1 MTARNID
8 LTDLDGHGAAKVDA
22 GILRDALE
30 DLADGF
36 VLFDQ
41 RDDLVL
47 CNRRYLD
54 LYAPASALWLPGTPL
69 ATIARDTARLC
80 LGMQDPEEIDRFVQ
94 SRVTRFETGGSASF
108 LQNMADGRWIQVN
121 ERRLANGWTVGI
133 RTDVSAIKRS
143 EMELQ
148 ATLEQAEAAA
158 NSKNVFFAKMSH
170 EIRTPLN
177 AIIGFS
183 AVMTDKTFGAI
194 GNARYEGYVED
205 IRQSAEYLRGLLD
218 NILEMARD
226 PSADLDAHQAPG
238 DCDAVEELSF
248 CLRQMLPAAEARGQ
262 SLDAR
267 ARAERCPVALPSDA
281 FRQIATNLMVNALK
295 FSPEGATVSI
305 RLRPAARDAEGRSRV
320 ALIVADRGP
329 GIARADL
336 ARLML
341 PFEQGAA
348 KAEGHPSGVGLGLSI
363 ISGLCERH
371 GATVA
376 LRAQPGKGTVARV
389 TMPEA

>member
-1 MTARNID
+1 MTARNFD
-8 LTDLDGHGAAKVDA
+8 LTDMDGRGAAMVDA

-36 VLFDQ
+36 VLFDEQ
-41 RDDLVL
+41 DRLVL
-47 CNRRYLD
+47 CNSRYLD
-54 LYAPASALWLPGTPL
+54 LYAPASADWAPNTPL
-69 ATIARDTARLC
+69 ETVARDTALLC
-80 LGMQDPEEIDRFVQ
+80 LGIQDPGEIEAFVA
-94 SRVTRFETGGSASF
+94 SRLARFETGSSSSF
-108 LQNMADGRWIQVN
+108 VQHMADGRWIQVN
-121 ERRLANGWTVGI
+121 ERRLENGWSVGI
-133 RTDVSAIKRS
+133 RTDVTAIKRS
-143 EMELQ
+143 ELELQ
-148 ATLEQAEAAA
+148 ATLEKAEAAA
-158 NSKNVFFAKMSH
+158 NAKTVFFAKMSH

-183 AVMTDKTFGAI
+183 GVMGDRTFGPI
-194 GNARYEGYVED
+194 GNARYEGYIED

-226 PSADLDAHQAPG
+226 PDADPHAAEAPG
-238 DCDAVEELSF
+238 ECDAVAEMSF
-248 CLRQMLPAAEARGQ
+248 CLRQMLPSAEARGQ

-267 ARAERCPVALPSDA
+267 TRAEHCPVALPSDA

-295 FSPEGATVSI
+295 FSPDGATVSI
-305 RLRPAARDAEGRSRV
+305 RLRPAAMDAQGRSRV

-363 ISGLCERH
+363 ISGLCDRH
-371 GATVA
+371 GATFI